1 MAGDGPYN
9 GHLVGDA
16 GVGFLA
22 VGVVPLLAAVWM
34 AIPCDP
40 GCVRGGNGARLALPA
55 VPPPPPERFVGVA
68 DSWMSNGG
76 LAFGM
81 LIALVILVAVSRA
94 RANPDLLPAAR
105 AGVTAPRT
113 SPETPRAQLSR
124 AIPINKEES

>member
-1 MAGDGPYN
+1 MVHDWPYLLF
-9 GHLVGDA
+9 HLRHPNDS
-16 GVGFLA
+16 LES
-22 VGVVPLLAAVWM
+22 L
-34 AIPCDP
+34 
-40 GCVRGGNGARLALPA
+40 
-55 VPPPPPERFVGVA
+55 